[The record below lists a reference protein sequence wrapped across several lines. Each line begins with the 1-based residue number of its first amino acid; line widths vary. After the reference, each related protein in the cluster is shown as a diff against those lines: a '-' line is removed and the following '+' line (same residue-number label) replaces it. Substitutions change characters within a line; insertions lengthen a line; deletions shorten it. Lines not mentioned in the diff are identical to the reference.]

1 MIKRVSRRGGT
12 RDKCWYEEFELFRN
26 NWLASILSVRSD
38 RWKLD
43 RERYRW
49 SVVDSRLIGNRERYL
64 LTRNIQRH
72 DDGGKTCLKYGGRR
86 CVINQIYL
94 TELRARERV
103 TENVVTL
110 RPFATSRP
118 NVRPNVY
125 LRKKSRDS
133 KRYDPLTRGK
143 YWLVLRRIFRNNCER
158 EQRFEERLKFHSFFR
173 GRAFFFRQ
181 FASLKSVH

>member
-1 MIKRVSRRGGT
+1 MIKRVSRRRGT

-43 RERYRW
+43 RERYR
-49 SVVDSRLIGNRERYL
+49 RRFAFNRECERYL

-143 YWLVLRRIFRNNCER
+143 YWLVLRRIFRHNCER
-158 EQRFEERLKFHSFFR
+158 EQRFEEPLKFHSFFR

>member
-118 NVRPNVY
+118 NVRPR
-125 LRKKSRDS
+125 LS
-133 KRYDPLTRGK
+133 KEEITRLEAIWSFDTRQILTRSSSNLPSQLWTRTTFRRTFEISQFFSGEGRFSFDN
-143 YWLVLRRIFRNNCER
+143 LR
-158 EQRFEERLKFHSFFR
+158 L
-173 GRAFFFRQ
+173 
-181 FASLKSVH
+181 